1 MLVVVPSLLL
11 LHIPQSWN
19 YLLSLQVS
27 FLNFQLQ
34 LRPNFKHIIIWKL
47 LMFLTAKTKKV
58 INETKWDIKKYLSL
72 SIGETWPALEQYQ
85 AELVENFFIN
95 ILQLCPDTMKLQREG
110 FQRKKFL
117 EFSKLV
123 LTHITKAWRL
133 TVETLKWIF
142 LHS

>member
-1 MLVVVPSLLL
+1 MKITDVFNSK
-11 LHIPQSWN
+11 N
-19 YLLSLQVS
+19 
-27 FLNFQLQ
+27 
-34 LRPNFKHIIIWKL
+34 
-47 LMFLTAKTKKV
+47 KKV

-72 SIGETWPALEQYQ
+72 SIGETCPALEQYQ

-123 LTHITKAWRL
+123 LTHIIKAWRL
-133 TVETLKWIF
+133 TVETLK
-142 LHS
+142 

>member
-1 MLVVVPSLLL
+1 MVDVLVYSL
-11 LHIPQSWN
+11 IDVFVDCAYACAVAAAACAGRASAAQT
-19 YLLSLQVS
+19 
-27 FLNFQLQ
+27 
-34 LRPNFKHIIIWKL
+34 RPNPRPPRCMGAAARPSGSPVQVAATSF
-47 LMFLTAKTKKV
+47 
-58 INETKWDIKKYLSL
+58 
-72 SIGETWPALEQYQ
+72 GETWPALEQYQ

-133 TVETLKWIF
+133 TVETLK
-142 LHS
+142 

>member
-1 MLVVVPSLLL
+1 MGHLKISFPLHRRDLACPS
-11 LHIPQSWN
+11 
-19 YLLSLQVS
+19 
-27 FLNFQLQ
+27 
-34 LRPNFKHIIIWKL
+34 
-47 LMFLTAKTKKV
+47 
-58 INETKWDIKKYLSL
+58 
-72 SIGETWPALEQYQ
+72 LEQYQ

-133 TVETLKWIF
+133 TVETLK
-142 LHS
+142 